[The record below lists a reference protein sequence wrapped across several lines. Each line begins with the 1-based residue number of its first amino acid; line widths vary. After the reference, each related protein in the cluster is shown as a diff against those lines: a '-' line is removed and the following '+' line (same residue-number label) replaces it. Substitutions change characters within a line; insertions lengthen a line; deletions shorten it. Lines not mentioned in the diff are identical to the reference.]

1 MQTAITQFGG
11 IVPRTPEHS
20 LAVTQATLA
29 LNVNLRRGQ
38 LEPWRELCKYKDV
51 SSTAV
56 SLYMYGHCLYT
67 WDSVVSVAELS
78 PEWQRLYITGN
89 SDSPQVMVRG
99 SCCDMTY
106 YRLGVPTPP
115 VPPHAS
121 AEEMCGRAS
130 DTRSYVYTWVNQWGE
145 ESAPSPASNLVMVA
159 DGTSVSVTGISLPP
173 DGYGIVSANLYRSST
188 GFRPVDGKTQTPL
201 TDYLFVATIYFPSVS
216 YTDTVL
222 TKKLGMPLDTVD
234 VTPPPDRLQNIT
246 AVEGVIRLAGSVANR
261 VYLSENFQP
270 YNWPVKY
277 ELTLDSSIIH
287 MKCLDQKLYVTT
299 STTPYIIDVSS
310 CDDTKCT
317 PVTDIG
323 RPLPDISCGHY
334 NSAIITPFGLIYS
347 SDPGVILIDPSA
359 RWHILTSKWL
369 TAEQWHQLAPETARF
384 EYWNGY
390 LFIVTDETSFILDI
404 DGDPYGD
411 VRGMELSN
419 ISDAPVAMQATNT
432 GQLMFLQDSAVWFWD
447 KSDTFRP
454 FEWKSRELYSPGT
467 ETINK
472 RSFYSPAA
480 LRLRSVQTFVR
491 VEDDHGHTVYE
502 RTISGDKP
510 VRLPKCGRHLSYRLY
525 FTGTETVEFAELG
538 TAIIA
543 K

>member
-11 IVPRTPEHS
+11 IIPRTPEHS

-51 SSTAV
+51 PSTAV

-99 SCCDMTY
+99 SCCGMTY

-121 AEEMCGRAS
+121 AQEMCGRAS

-222 TKKLGMPLDTVD
+222 TKKLGMPLDTMD

-454 FEWKSRELYSPGT
+454 FEWKSRELYSPGI

-491 VEDDHGHTVYE
+491 VEDDHGHTMYE

-525 FTGTETVEFAELG
+525 FTGTEIVEFAELG

>member
-11 IVPRTPEHS
+11 IVPRTPEHNLS
-20 LAVTQATLA
+20 VTQATLA

-38 LEPWRELCKYKDV
+38 LEPWRELCRYKDV
-51 SSTAV
+51 PSTAV

-78 PEWQRLYITGN
+78 PDWQRLYVTGN
-89 SDSPQVMVRG
+89 SAVPQVMVRG

-106 YRLGVPTPP
+106 YTLGAPTPP
-115 VPPHAS
+115 TPPKAS
-121 AEEMCGRAS
+121 GQEQCGRAS

-145 ESAPSPASNLVMVA
+145 ESAPSPASNLIMVA
-159 DGTSVSVTGISLPP
+159 DGTPVSVTGISLPP
-173 DGYGIVSANLYRSST
+173 DGYGIIGANLYRTST
-188 GFRPVDGKTQTPL
+188 GFRPTDGKNQTPL
-201 TDYLFVATIYFPSVS
+201 TDYLFVDTIYFPSVS
-216 YTDTVL
+216 YTDNVL
-222 TKKLGMPLDTVD
+222 TKKLGMPLETAD
-234 VTPPPDRLQNIT
+234 VMPPPEALQNIT

-454 FEWKSRELYSPGT
+454 FEWKSRELYSPST
-467 ETINK
+467 ETVNK

>member
-51 SSTAV
+51 PSTAV

-67 WDSVVSVAELS
+67 WDNVVSVAELS

-89 SDSPQVMVRG
+89 SDIPQVMVRG
-99 SCCDMTY
+99 SCCGMTY

-121 AEEMCGRAS
+121 AQEMCGRAS

-419 ISDAPVAMQATNT
+419 ISDAPIAMQATNT

>member
-51 SSTAV
+51 PSTAV

-121 AEEMCGRAS
+121 AQEMCGRAS

-277 ELTLDSSIIH
+277 ELTLDSSVIH

-390 LFIVTDETSFILDI
+390 LFIVTDETRFILDI

-510 VRLPKCGRHLSYRLY
+510 VRLPKCG
-525 FTGTETVEFAELG
+525 GTSVTDCTLQVQRQ
-538 TAIIA
+538 
-543 K
+543 

>member
-11 IVPRTPEHS
+11 IIPRTPEHN

-51 SSTAV
+51 PSTAV

-67 WDSVVSVAELS
+67 WDNVVSVAELS

-121 AEEMCGRAS
+121 AQEMCGRAS

-525 FTGTETVEFAELG
+525 FTGTGTVEFAELG